1 MTYKLIKCA
10 DPTKVGTTFEAIE
23 VGNVLTFMDGTA
35 FVIEDIYAS
44 KDNKTLIAVSNS
56 SQLTFELE

>member
-10 DPTKVGTTFEAIE
+10 DPTKVGITFEAIE